1 MEPSDDVLARL
12 DRIGALDR
20 SGAAPGELL
29 AELRELIRAAEACTG
44 ERRDA
49 GPETGGEARRKPAH
63 EADDE
68 TGEVVGRLRA
78 ALARDIIG

>member
-1 MEPSDDVLARL
+1 MEPSAEVVARI

-20 SGAAPGELL
+20 SGATPGELL
-29 AELRELIRAAEACTG
+29 AELRELVREAEAWAARSPREPC
-44 ERRDA
+44 DA
-49 GPETGGEARRKPAH
+49 ATEATRGAIEH
-63 EADDE
+63 E

>member
-1 MEPSDDVLARL
+1 MEPSDEVLARI

-29 AELRELIRAAEACTG
+29 AELRELVREAEAWARRTG
-44 ERRDA
+44 DA
-49 GPETGGEARRKPAH
+49 GDATAEATTGAIEH
-63 EADDE
+63 E